1 MGAKPIANQ
10 DQKDGALR
18 VQARPDSLR
27 RGLLVLGTWFLT
39 AACARAQGAP
49 QAVTGPDS
57 GNAAT
62 GSIHGVVTS
71 ADGTEYEGARIEL
84 SRPNDPTNA
93 TQQTDGGGAFSFVRL
108 LPGEFKL
115 TISSDGFQ
123 TQSISGELLAGETYD
138 AHTIVLPVAAVAN
151 SVQVSGGS
159 RAEIAQEQLN
169 LEEQQRVLGIFPN
182 YYVSYEDNAVPLT
195 TRQKYQLAWRASI
208 DPVTFLVAGTAA
220 GIEQAGNAFAG
231 YGQGAQGY
239 AKRFGANYAD
249 GFVAN
254 MIGGAILPSIFRQDP
269 RYFYKGT
276 GSVRSR
282 ALHAIASA
290 VICKGDNGHWELG
303 YSGILGGLAEGGISN
318 LYDPASDRSG
328 VQMALE
334 NSLIGIAEGAAQSLI
349 QEFVIR
355 RLTPRLPVY
364 PSAKTP

>member
-208 DPVTFLVAGTAA
+208 DPVTLLVAGTAA

-249 GFVAN
+249 GFVAK
-254 MIGGAILPSIFRQDP
+254 MIGGAIFLR
-269 RYFYKGT
+269 
-276 GSVRSR
+276 
-282 ALHAIASA
+282 
-290 VICKGDNGHWELG
+290 
-303 YSGILGGLAEGGISN
+303 YSGRIRGTSIRGRAALGPGRFMRSPAPSSARATTGIGSSATREFWEGLLKVESQTSTIL
-318 LYDPASDRSG
+318 PAT
-328 VQMALE
+328 
-334 NSLIGIAEGAAQSLI
+334 AAAFRWPLR
-349 QEFVIR
+349 IR
-355 RLTPRLPVY
+355 LSELLKARRR
-364 PSAKTP
+364 A